1 MMYDVDEFIGE
12 VLEEHGMMEESKRA
26 LLKVLDASV
35 SPLVRELDFEELSK
49 DLEESLSEL
58 FQKETPPPGT
68 KIIHFGLRETA
79 EGCSLYVVGTKK
91 RELPEFRDSEEWDWV
106 GPLGGELKMPA
117 LCALW
122 ESVSGG
128 REEEWEVV
136 LAVAL
141 IVLKYYL
148 AENAGDFLSM
158 INLSSVKV
166 TAGFDEGDL
175 YELQLEEK

>member
-1 MMYDVDEFIGE
+1 
-12 VLEEHGMMEESKRA
+12 
-26 LLKVLDASV
+26 
-35 SPLVRELDFEELSK
+35 
-49 DLEESLSEL
+49 
-58 FQKETPPPGT
+58 
-68 KIIHFGLRETA
+68 
-79 EGCSLYVVGTKK
+79 
-91 RELPEFRDSEEWDWV
+91 
-106 GPLGGELKMPA
+106 MPA
-117 LCALW
+117 LCELW
-122 ESVSGG
+122 ERVCGG

-136 LAVAL
+136 LAVTL